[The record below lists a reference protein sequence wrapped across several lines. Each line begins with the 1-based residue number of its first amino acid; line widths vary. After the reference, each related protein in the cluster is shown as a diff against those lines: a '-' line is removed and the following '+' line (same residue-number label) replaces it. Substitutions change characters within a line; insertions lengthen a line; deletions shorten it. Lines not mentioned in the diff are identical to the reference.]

1 MTLPVRD
8 FPIVWK
14 LLLLH
19 DPLHRTGLCPEILC
33 LSFYLYLSSYLISKR
48 LVCLSGIWGPLPVFR
63 SCFVEVALHADD
75 LLVYLWQ
82 ESGLFILFVCHFGTA
97 LFPVFDY
104 CNKTRMTFVYRL
116 SCEYMF

>member
-75 LLVYLWQ
+75 LLVYLWARKW
-82 ESGLFILFVCHFGTA
+82 SLHPI
-97 LFPVFDY
+97 
-104 CNKTRMTFVYRL
+104 RL
-116 SCEYMF
+116 PFWDCLISSF